1 VSRDDANVLFRA
13 RDVLDRG
20 DPDELVRVDDTVLAR
35 AAIIAP
41 VVARMLAEVV
51 AVHLAELGGRVEEP
65 PVVEVALGEQLA
77 RGHQPATARRSS
89 SSSGVAADKSTQL
102 SIRTLSVTTEE
113 NKGHR
118 TYRDVDCAPV

>member
-41 VVARMLAEVV
+41 VVVARMLAEVV
-51 AVHLAELGGRVEEP
+51 VVHLAELGGRVEGHLSSKSRSLSSLP
-65 PVVEVALGEQLA
+65 AAISPLLLGGPRVL
-77 RGHQPATARRSS
+77 
-89 SSSGVAADKSTQL
+89 
-102 SIRTLSVTTEE
+102 
-113 NKGHR
+113 
-118 TYRDVDCAPV
+118 